1 MQLEKMITEG
11 SNTASAEIDRVS
23 TLEMCRIINDE
34 DKTVP
39 LAVER
44 VLPDIAAAIDVI
56 HAQVS
61 GGGRLIYLG
70 AGTSGRL
77 GILDASEC
85 PPTYGVKPGLVV
97 GLIAGGEYAIQHAVE
112 GAEDSREGG
121 VNDLKN
127 INLTAQDVVVGIAA
141 SGRTPYVIAGLEYAR
156 QLGCRTV
163 GISCNPGSAVST
175 TAEFAITPI
184 VGAEVVTGSSRM
196 KAGTAQKLVLN
207 MLSTGLMIK
216 SGKDIADSS
225 ANPSYVAA
233 DLLSQAEHDKRARAI
248 LVTDSEALA
257 DAVESE
263 IVRQLKLLPRE
274 AIARSSIEN
283 NGRIIITKDTNAMFE
298 LMNLVAPE
306 HLEIAMDKSYDYL
319 EKVENAGS
327 VFLGHFTSEPIGDY
341 YAGANHILPTTAT
354 SRFSSAL
361 GVHDFVKRIQYM
373 QYDKVAV
380 NKAKHD
386 IITLAYAEGLQAHAK
401 AIEVRNDNN

>member
-11 SNTASAEIDRVS
+11 SNAASAEIDRVS

-127 INLTAQDVVVGIAA
+127 IGLTAQDVVVGIAA
-141 SGRTPYVIAGLEYAR
+141 SGRTPYVIAGLETHASSAAAQWEFPVIPGAPFQPPLSLPLR
-156 QLGCRTV
+156 QLLGPKW
-163 GISCNPGSAVST
+163 S
-175 TAEFAITPI
+175 
-184 VGAEVVTGSSRM
+184 
-196 KAGTAQKLVLN
+196 QVL
-207 MLSTGLMIK
+207 
-216 SGKDIADSS
+216 
-225 ANPSYVAA
+225 
-233 DLLSQAEHDKRARAI
+233 
-248 LVTDSEALA
+248 
-257 DAVESE
+257 
-263 IVRQLKLLPRE
+263 RE
-274 AIARSSIEN
+274 
-283 NGRIIITKDTNAMFE
+283 
-298 LMNLVAPE
+298 
-306 HLEIAMDKSYDYL
+306 
-319 EKVENAGS
+319 
-327 VFLGHFTSEPIGDY
+327 
-341 YAGANHILPTTAT
+341 
-354 SRFSSAL
+354 
-361 GVHDFVKRIQYM
+361 
-373 QYDKVAV
+373 
-380 NKAKHD
+380 
-386 IITLAYAEGLQAHAK
+386 
-401 AIEVRNDNN
+401 

>member
-34 DKTVP
+34 DKTV
-39 LAVER
+39 
-44 VLPDIAAAIDVI
+44 

-163 GISCNPGSAVST
+163 GISCNPGSSVST

-216 SGKDIADSS
+216 SGKVFGNLMVDV
-225 ANPSYVAA
+225 VATNEKLHVRQVNIVKNA
-233 DLLSQAEHDKRARAI
+233 TGCNAEQAEAALIACERNCKTAIVMVLKNLDAAEAKKRLDQHGGFIRQVLDK
-248 LVTDSEALA
+248 E
-257 DAVESE
+257 
-263 IVRQLKLLPRE
+263 
-274 AIARSSIEN
+274 
-283 NGRIIITKDTNAMFE
+283 
-298 LMNLVAPE
+298 
-306 HLEIAMDKSYDYL
+306 
-319 EKVENAGS
+319 
-327 VFLGHFTSEPIGDY
+327 
-341 YAGANHILPTTAT
+341 
-354 SRFSSAL
+354 
-361 GVHDFVKRIQYM
+361 
-373 QYDKVAV
+373 
-380 NKAKHD
+380 
-386 IITLAYAEGLQAHAK
+386 
-401 AIEVRNDNN
+401 

>member
-61 GGGRLIYLG
+61 GGGRL
-70 AGTSGRL
+70 

-112 GAEDSREGG
+112 GTEDSREGG
-121 VNDLKN
+121 INDLKN

-216 SGKDIADSS
+216 SGKVFGNLMVDV
-225 ANPSYVAA
+225 VATNEKLHVRQVNIVKNA
-233 DLLSQAEHDKRARAI
+233 TGCNAEQAEAALIACERNCKTAIVMVLKNLDAAEAKKRLDQHGGFIRQVLDK
-248 LVTDSEALA
+248 E
-257 DAVESE
+257 
-263 IVRQLKLLPRE
+263 
-274 AIARSSIEN
+274 
-283 NGRIIITKDTNAMFE
+283 
-298 LMNLVAPE
+298 
-306 HLEIAMDKSYDYL
+306 
-319 EKVENAGS
+319 
-327 VFLGHFTSEPIGDY
+327 
-341 YAGANHILPTTAT
+341 
-354 SRFSSAL
+354 
-361 GVHDFVKRIQYM
+361 
-373 QYDKVAV
+373 
-380 NKAKHD
+380 
-386 IITLAYAEGLQAHAK
+386 
-401 AIEVRNDNN
+401 